1 MAHLNYYGNSNL
13 TELDMR
19 YSIQQKI
26 QEKGKAYHFYN
37 NRDISNKRPPF
48 LPDIKS
54 HKLHFKG
61 FI

>member
-1 MAHLNYYGNSNL
+1 
-13 TELDMR
+13 MR

-26 QEKGKAYHFYN
+26 QEKGKVYHVYN
-37 NRDISNKRPPF
+37 YEDIRNKRPPF

-54 HKLHFKG
+54 HKLHLKG